1 MNEKT
6 SKKPISRR
14 RNYKHGYGSYRKYS
28 FFPAGKIQPCNR
40 FNPFYHW
47 RISIIKLEKNI
58 SDKIKKNLLDL
69 HYTKYLQYFNTS
81 IIVIFTYLIGLGI
94 ALLTKQIDYKNPAQ
108 LLLAAVITIMFLGAI
123 SILLIKFKGH
133 LKNIPQEIKKLKDV

>member
-1 MNEKT
+1 MV
-6 SKKPISRR
+6 
-14 RNYKHGYGSYRKYS
+14 
-28 FFPAGKIQPCNR
+28 
-40 FNPFYHW
+40 
-47 RISIIKLEKNI
+47 IKLEKNI

-123 SILLIKFKGH
+123 SILLIKFRGH
-133 LKNIPQEIKKLKDV
+133 LKSIPQEIKKLKDV

>member
-1 MNEKT
+1 M
-6 SKKPISRR
+6 
-14 RNYKHGYGSYRKYS
+14 
-28 FFPAGKIQPCNR
+28 
-40 FNPFYHW
+40 
-47 RISIIKLEKNI
+47 IKLEKNI